1 MFERTFY
8 TGGMLGSE
16 VGRGLAAKLRGTTRR
31 HTQRQL
37 ASKGNAEAVTSLV
50 QATAE
55 RAVLLTWMT
64 SPALKCIEN
73 GSGDSRRQAVGLF
86 VRTGVDQEISPLRRG
101 EDSWPEECEILVS
114 MDSSSTGSEA
124 KADTT
129 SVSPEGISA
138 FIARVLDQ
146 LTLSAWLPAA
156 LFTAAAA
163 VLLQFR
169 RQRSV
174 NVLHAVGVL
183 AADPVRVLVLMI
195 PLLVLAT
202 VVTQAFSFE
211 AIRTLEGYW
220 HRRGLPGM
228 APMPLSLS

>member
-1 MFERTFY
+1 
-8 TGGMLGSE
+8 MLGSE
-16 VGRGLAAKLRGTTRR
+16 VGRGLAAKLRSTAWR
-31 HTQRQL
+31 HTQKQL

-55 RAVLLTWMT
+55 RATLLTWMAD
-64 SPALKCIEN
+64 PALKYSEN
-73 GSGDSRRQAVGLF
+73 GSGDSQRQAVGLLI
-86 VRTGVDQEISPLRRG
+86 RTGVDQEIIPLRRG
-101 EDSWPEECEILVS
+101 EDSWPVECEILVS

-124 KADTT
+124 KAGHTT
-129 SVSPEGISA
+129 SVSSEGISA

-195 PLLVLAT
+195 CFL
-202 VVTQAFSFE
+202 S
-211 AIRTLEGYW
+211 W
-220 HRRGLPGM
+220 RR
-228 APMPLSLS
+228 